1 MGWSTEVTETPNLA
15 LIRLFNLGLGR
26 QFNTRLIDLGSD
38 PLYLPADEHCPWHRI
53 YFAHGFFAS
62 ALHELAH
69 WTLAG
74 AARRQRVDYGY
85 WYHPDGRSEA
95 QQAAFER
102 VEVKPQA
109 IEWAFHLAAGRRFNV
124 SVDNLGGA
132 QVDRATFQRQVQAQ
146 TRRYLKQGFP
156 PRAQA
161 LIEDLHRY
169 YATPALSPEQFEC

>member
-1 MGWSTEVTETPNLA
+1 M
-15 LIRLFNLGLGR
+15 IQLFNQGLGKR
-26 QFNTRLIDLGSD
+26 YNTRIIDQGNE
-38 PLYLPADEHCPWHRI
+38 PLYLPADQHCPCHRI
-53 YFAHGFFAS
+53 YFAHGFYAS

-74 AARRQRVDYGY
+74 EARRQLLDYGY

-95 QQAAFER
+95 QQLAFET
-102 VEVKPQA
+102 VEIKPQA

-132 QVDRATFQRQVQAQ
+132 EVDRCGFQARVREQALV
-146 TRRYLKQGFP
+146 YLQQSFP

-161 LIEDLHRY
+161 LIYDLGREY
-169 YATPALSPEQFEC
+169 GTAPLAAEQFSL